1 VDYTVADV
9 VRATGAPRA
18 NVVISW
24 PALLGALNLDCIAD
38 RLVQVGTIATVGTEV
53 WSFLPVSEKG
63 EHPEYDTG
71 RRAARLGNTPE
82 ADGDGQKYEG
92 RGFIQLTGL
101 ANYIFYSKLLGIDLV
116 NHPELAAEPGPAA
129 RILAAY
135 FRHRGVDAACM
146 RSDWRAV
153 RKLVNGGYN
162 GWDRFAKIVNALGEK
177 AV

>member
-1 VDYTVADV
+1 MDYTVADV
-9 VRATGAPRA
+9 VKATGAPRA
-18 NVVISW
+18 NVERSW
-24 PALLGALNLDCIAD
+24 PALLGALNLYSMAD

-71 RRAARLGNTPE
+71 SKAARLGNTPE
-82 ADGDGQKYEG
+82 ADGDGQMYEG
-92 RGFIQLTGL
+92 RGFIQLTGR
-101 ANYIFYSKLLGIDLV
+101 ANYKAYGAQLGLDLL
-116 NHPELAAEPGPAA
+116 NHPQLALEPNTAA
-129 RILAAY
+129 AILALY
-135 FRHRGVDAACM
+135 FRRRGVDAACM

-162 GWDRFAKIVNALGEK
+162 HWDRFAGIVNALGER